1 MKTDEEE
8 IRELIE
14 RWAAAVHAADLDTV
28 LADHTGD
35 IVMFD
40 VPPPQQ
46 GVRGI
51 DAYRD
56 TWPGFFE
63 WQAQG
68 ATFEIVELDVT
79 AGEDV
84 AFAWALLRCGTA
96 AEYAAHPE
104 LRLRITFGLRKENG
118 RWVVAHEHHSFP
130 DVTAVPDEAVEEIR
144 GVQGRWFE
152 QTATGDLDGMM
163 ERIADDV
170 VSYEHG
176 TRLEY
181 VGKDNVREV
190 CKAGLEAGG
199 GADIHWTIPE
209 LTVLTRDD
217 LAVSWGL
224 DHITGTS
231 PDGEP
236 FDTWSRGTRVFRRGE
251 HGWQMIHQHV
261 SYPVD
266 HETGRALLD
275 LRPDR

>member
-1 MKTDEEE
+1 MKTDEQE
-8 IRELIE
+8 IRELIK
-14 RWAAAVHAADLDTV
+14 RWAGAVHDGDLDAV
-28 LADHTGD
+28 LADHTAD

-51 DAYRD
+51 EAYRD

-63 WQAQG
+63 WQAKG

-84 AFAWALLRCGTA
+84 AFAWALLRCGTP

-130 DVTAVPDEAVEEIR
+130 DMTTVPDEAVEEIR
-144 GVQGRWFE
+144 AVQGRWIE
-152 QTATGDLDGMM
+152 QTATGDLDGMV

-181 VGKDNVREV
+181 VGKESVREV

-199 GADIHWTIPE
+199 GADIHWSIPE

-231 PDGEP
+231 PEGEP

-251 HGWQMIHQHV
+251 QGWQMIHQHV

-266 HETGRALLD
+266 QETGEALRAL
-275 LRPDR
+275 RPER

>member
-1 MKTDEEE
+1 MKTDEQE

-14 RWAAAVHAADLDTV
+14 QWAAAVHAGDLDAV

-40 VPPPQQ
+40 VPPPHD

-51 DAYRD
+51 ESYRD

-63 WQAQG
+63 WQARG

-96 AEYAAHPE
+96 EHHAAHPE
-104 LRLRITFGLRKENG
+104 SRLRITLGLRKEDG
-118 RWVVAHEHHSFP
+118 HWRVAHEHHSFP
-130 DVTAVPDEAVEEIR
+130 DETPVPDEAVDEIR
-144 GVQGRWFE
+144 AVQDRWIE

-163 ERIADDV
+163 GRIGDDV

-181 VGKDNVREV
+181 AGRGAVREV
-190 CKAGLEAGG
+190 CAAGLEAGG
-199 GADIHWTIPE
+199 GTDIHWTIPE

-224 DHITGTS
+224 DHISGTG
-231 PDGEP
+231 PDGKP
-236 FDTWSRGTRVFRRGE
+236 FANWSRGTRVFRRGE
-251 HGWQMIHQHV
+251 QGWQLIHQHV

-266 HETGRALLD
+266 HESGRALLD
-275 LRPDR
+275 LRPE

>member
-1 MKTDEEE
+1 MKTDEEQ

-14 RWAAAVHAADLDTV
+14 RWAAAVHAGDLDEV
-28 LADHTGD
+28 LADHPGD

-51 DAYRD
+51 EAYRD

-68 ATFEIVELDVT
+68 ATFDVVELDVT

-96 AEYAAHPE
+96 EHHAANPE
-104 LRLRITFGLRKENG
+104 HRLRITFGLRKENG
-118 RWVVAHEHHSFP
+118 RWLVAHEHHSFP
-130 DVTAVPDEAVEEIR
+130 DETVTSDAEIR
-144 GVQGRWFE
+144 ALQDRWIE

-176 TRLEY
+176 TRLEH
-181 VGKDNVREV
+181 VGKDSVREV

-199 GADIHWTIPE
+199 GADIRWTIPE

-224 DHITGTS
+224 DHISGTGQ
-231 PDGEP
+231 DGEP
-236 FDTWSRGTRVFRRGE
+236 FDRWSRGTRVFRRGE
-251 HGWQMIHQHV
+251 HGWQLIHQHV

-266 HETGRALLD
+266 HETGAALLD
-275 LRPDR
+275 LEP